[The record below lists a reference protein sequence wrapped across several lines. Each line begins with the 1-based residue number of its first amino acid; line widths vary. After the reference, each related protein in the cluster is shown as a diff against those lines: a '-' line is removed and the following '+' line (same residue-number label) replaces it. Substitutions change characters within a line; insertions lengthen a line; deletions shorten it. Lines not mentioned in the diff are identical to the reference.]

1 MEEGKR
7 KRKVSKEQMG
17 GAAFTLVRDFSP
29 RAVATAPVV
38 ALTYAVPSCL
48 WVEEPGNEVE
58 MNNPACGC
66 LLQGHAKSS
75 VTEAWEAGLTA
86 EKRLPCSSVDLSGSP
101 NPST

>member
-1 MEEGKR
+1 MGGGGEREEGGKQR
-7 KRKVSKEQMG
+7 ANG
-17 GAAFTLVRDFSP
+17 GAFTLVRDLSP

-48 WVEEPGNEVE
+48 WVEELGEVE
-58 MNNPACGC
+58 MNHPACGS

-75 VTEAWEAGLTA
+75 VTEVWEAGLTA
-86 EKRLPCSSVDLSGSP
+86 EKRLPCSSVDLSGSR